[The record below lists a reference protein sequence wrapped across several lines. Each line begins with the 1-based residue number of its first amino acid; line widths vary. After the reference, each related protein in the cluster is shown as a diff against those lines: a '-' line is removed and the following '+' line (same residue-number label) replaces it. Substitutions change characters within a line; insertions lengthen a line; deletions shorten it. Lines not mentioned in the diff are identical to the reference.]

1 MVQKRK
7 REEKN
12 CKKFSSKQKYIIVI
26 AWICIYIYTY
36 TQYSRTKKKKEKKN
50 FKGEFVENEIEL
62 FRVNGD

>member
-26 AWICIYIYTY
+26 AWICIYIYIHTHN
-36 TQYSRTKKKKEKKN
+36 THAQKKKEKKN

>member
-26 AWICIYIYTY
+26 AWICIYIYIHTIL
-36 TQYSRTKKKKEKKN
+36 THKKKKEKKN

>member
-26 AWICIYIYTY
+26 AWIYIY
-36 TQYSRTKKKKEKKN
+36 TQYSRTKKKRKEKFQRRIRGKRN
-50 FKGEFVENEIEL
+50 RIISS
-62 FRVNGD
+62 